1 MTRRGSMSILSARRR
16 GFALRANDTDAATAR
31 TSIPARRKWRKP
43 PFASTRALT
52 YAALVILGLFSF
64 FPVYWL
70 LITSVR
76 PRAEVFSFPPSLIP
90 ASVTME
96 NYRTFFEDAEL
107 LRYLFN
113 SIVVAVTTT
122 AGGLVVSFYAA
133 YSFSKFR
140 YRGRG
145 SLMYLV
151 LAAQMFPQAL
161 LLITLYLT
169 FSKLGLLDTYLG
181 LVLSYMTFTLPL
193 SIWLL
198 KGIFD
203 AIPGELLEAATL
215 DGASRLQSL
224 HLVLLPLARPG
235 IVAAGLFTF
244 VKAWDDFILALTL
257 SGPGTRTLP
266 PGLVLNFLGE
276 TSSAWPEL
284 MAASVILTSPVVIVF
299 IALQRFFVAGL
310 ASGAVKG

>member
-1 MTRRGSMSILSARRR
+1 MDTARQGAELAPATAGEEAGARVAAPARPRRR
-16 GFALRANDTDAATAR
+16 PGRWGVRAGLLALGVFA
-31 TSIPARRKWRKP
+31 
-43 PFASTRALT
+43 
-52 YAALVILGLFSF
+52 F

-70 LITSVR
+70 LVTSLR
-76 PRAEVFSFPPSLIP
+76 PDSEVFAFPPTLVPTSITVEHYL
-90 ASVTME
+90 
-96 NYRTFFEDAEL
+96 RFFEDPEL
-107 LRYLFN
+107 LRYLMN
-113 SIVVAVTTT
+113 SVVVAVATTV
-122 AGGLVVSFYAA
+122 GGLAVSVHAA
-133 YSFSKFR
+133 HSFSKFR
-140 YRGRG
+140 YTGRG
-145 SLMYLV
+145 AFMYLV

-169 FSKLGLLDTYLG
+169 FSTMGLLDTYVG

-203 AIPGELLEAATL
+203 AIPDELVEAATL
-215 DGASRLQSL
+215 DGASRLQTL
-224 HLVLLPLARPG
+224 YRIVLPLARPG

-266 PGLVLNFLGE
+266 PGLVLTFLGE
-276 TSSAWPEL
+276 ANSAWPDL
-284 MAASVILTSPVVIVF
+284 MAASVILTAPVVIVF
-299 IALQRFFVAGL
+299 VALQRFFVAGL